1 MSDLS
6 ITLDATAKAAL
17 ERVAKASNRP
27 KEKVLAEAVAALVR
41 DEDEIV
47 AAILRGRADVDAG
60 RTISHDEAMVR
71 FRKTARGE

>member
-1 MSDLS
+1 MSDMS
-6 ITLDATAKAAL
+6 ITLDPTTEAAL

-27 KEKVLAEAVAALVR
+27 KETVLAEAVAAFVR

-60 RTISHDEAMVR
+60 RTISHEGAMAR
-71 FRKTARGE
+71 FRKTARGA